1 MYNLQWLK
9 IEIKIFSNRKIQILL
24 KEQDGDTYFRVWIQ
38 LLTIAIECNCN
49 GKLVI
54 GDNKP
59 MTIEDFFKIMGKSK
73 KKIEKI
79 IKRFQELNMIIVE
92 EGAYKIKNWDEYQS
106 IESSEKYKE
115 QNRIRQQKYRE
126 RLKSE
131 KEKSNVTITE
141 NNAQEDNT
149 LEEIIENNRKENE
162 NIENTKC
169 NNYQKN
175 FHNKCK
181 FCGKE
186 LKPIGLD
193 YLYTNISPD
202 SIEYERCTCKESVEF
217 WKGIDLEVQE
227 QKKNEHY
234 REIINQFYSQNYISK
249 RLKDY
254 NFNNFKVTDSNK
266 NEVEIAKDYTKKCT
280 ENKQENGLI
289 ITGNTGVGKTHLAAS
304 ISNELIKEDK
314 IVLMGRLSSLLDMIK
329 ETFKDNSKSENELIE
344 LFSNT
349 DMVVIDD
356 LGTEKIS
363 QWALDKLY
371 TIIENRNENKLPI
384 IITTRFNKE
393 SLLHRFYQSNDKE
406 LSNAIIQK
414 LYRMCYGIELKE
426 DDKNQKEKASISD

>member
-1 MYNLQWLK
+1 MDL
-9 IEIKIFSNRKIQILL
+9 
-24 KEQDGDTYFRVWIQ
+24 
-38 LLTIAIECNCN
+38 
-49 GKLVI
+49 
-54 GDNKP
+54 
-59 MTIEDFFKIMGKSK
+59 
-73 KKIEKI
+73 
-79 IKRFQELNMIIVE
+79 
-92 EGAYKIKNWDEYQS
+92 
-106 IESSEKYKE
+106 
-115 QNRIRQQKYRE
+115 
-126 RLKSE
+126 
-131 KEKSNVTITE
+131 
-141 NNAQEDNT
+141 
-149 LEEIIENNRKENE
+149 
-162 NIENTKC
+162 ENTKC

-384 IITTRFNKE
+384 IVTTRFDKE
-393 SLLHRFYQSNDKE
+393 SLLDRFYQSEDEE
-406 LSNAIIQK
+406 LAEAVIEK
-414 LYRMCYGIELKE
+414 LYQFCYGIELKKYDE
-426 DDKNQKEKASISD
+426 YEKEKS